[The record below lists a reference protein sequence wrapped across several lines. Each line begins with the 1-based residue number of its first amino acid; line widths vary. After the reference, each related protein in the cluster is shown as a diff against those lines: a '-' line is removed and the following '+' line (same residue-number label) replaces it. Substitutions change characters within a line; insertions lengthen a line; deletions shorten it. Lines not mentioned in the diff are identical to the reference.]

1 MEPAS
6 PCRKISVIGLGYV
19 GLPVAVAFAQKQKVV
34 AYDINVKRLDQ
45 LKDCI
50 DCNNEISAE
59 ALANSNL
66 YFTAHEYDLQQAD
79 FHIITAP
86 SPINHAKQ
94 PDLSCLIAASN
105 TLGKYLKEGDIVVY
119 ESTVY
124 PGATEEQC
132 IPLLEKASGL
142 KSGTDFF
149 VGYSPERINPG
160 DPVHT
165 FTKICKVVA
174 AQTDEALEIIAK
186 EYGDVVTAGIY
197 KAPSIKVAEAAK
209 IIENIQRDINIAL
222 INELSIIFNKLNI
235 DTAAVLSAAKTK
247 WNFLPFVPGLVGG
260 HCIGVDPY
268 YLTHKA
274 IISGIH
280 PEVILAGRRVNDNMG
295 QYIAG
300 LIVKQMSRLGKSLKS
315 ARVAI
320 LGLTFKENC
329 PDIRNTKVID
339 VINELRAFDI
349 EVLVHDPL
357 ADSHDAEQEYGI
369 ELLSWDQLTDLDA
382 IVLAV
387 PHKEYLDGA
396 IEKLIKQLHE
406 PKFIFDVKSVL
417 DKKYLESKGIV
428 VNRL

>member
-1 MEPAS
+1 MEPVS

-45 LKDCI
+45 LKDYI
-50 DCNNEISAE
+50 DCNNEIGAE

-186 EYGDVVTAGIY
+186 EYGEVVTAGIY

-222 INELSIIFNKLNI
+222 INELSIIFAIAPPSELKPSKSSTSSKLRRSSQLFPLQ
-235 DTAAVLSAAKTK
+235 LSGSDGKT
-247 WNFLPFVPGLVGG
+247 NEPAESTGVVQATEPGS
-260 HCIGVDPY
+260 
-268 YLTHKA
+268 A
-274 IISGIH
+274 
-280 PEVILAGRRVNDNMG
+280 LASQR
-295 QYIAG
+295 
-300 LIVKQMSRLGKSLKS
+300 
-315 ARVAI
+315 
-320 LGLTFKENC
+320 
-329 PDIRNTKVID
+329 
-339 VINELRAFDI
+339 
-349 EVLVHDPL
+349 
-357 ADSHDAEQEYGI
+357 
-369 ELLSWDQLTDLDA
+369 
-382 IVLAV
+382 
-387 PHKEYLDGA
+387 
-396 IEKLIKQLHE
+396 
-406 PKFIFDVKSVL
+406 
-417 DKKYLESKGIV
+417 
-428 VNRL
+428 